1 MKYEWFVFRRFEYRF
16 VVTTHLYVT
25 VKIKTE
31 IDDCAPDMAPM
42 RSFPSFIE
50 SSFTSKVEYE
60 AWIKALDGGPDTN
73 ADEDDPLPGLVTP
86 IYVRSREG
94 DLVPWS
100 REAAQRADEL
110 KCMMDYYDAGD
121 GTYPVDLPATVLRTV
136 AVLLEPDVPVG
147 TLNALVKM
155 SLNAL
160 GGLAEA
166 AVFLEAT
173 PALEHDQRE
182 VAARLDGGSTD
193 EMRALLGATDD
204 FDSDEARE
212 VLTAEPAF
220 MPPEQIA
227 LPPAVQP
234 QPSLSGLSITRDA
247 SEKALE
253 KVETGTLLKLKGVNR
268 SWCGVAQRLLCSSIC
283 CDEDGSI
290 RTLADITDVDAECLA
305 RGGRAG
311 DVSAA
316 GRLLPNLVRLRGFG
330 FEVDVAAIR
339 GRDLSA
345 ALADEDEDDVLGG
358 VLGGYIT
365 RLAPDEGPQPAEVKP
380 PLELHLM
387 AIACAAS
394 GEICRVPVQRL
405 REDDAIGEL
414 DLGYRSLGPMA
425 AKLLG
430 RLLPRAASV
439 V

>member
-1 MKYEWFVFRRFEYRF
+1 
-16 VVTTHLYVT
+16 
-25 VKIKTE
+25 
-31 IDDCAPDMAPM
+31 
-42 RSFPSFIE
+42 
-50 SSFTSKVEYE
+50 
-60 AWIKALDGGPDTN
+60 
-73 ADEDDPLPGLVTP
+73 
-86 IYVRSREG
+86 
-94 DLVPWS
+94 
-100 REAAQRADEL
+100 
-110 KCMMDYYDAGD
+110 MMDYYDAGD

-136 AVLLEPDVPVG
+136 AVLLEPDVPVR
-147 TLNALVKM
+147 TLVKM

-160 GGLAEA
+160 GDLAEA

-173 PALEHDQRE
+173 PALEHVQRE
-182 VAARLDGGSTD
+182 VAARLDGRSTD

-247 SEKALE
+247 REKALE
-253 KVETGTLLKLKGVNR
+253 KVETGTLIKIKGVNR

-345 ALADEDEDDVLGG
+345 ALADDVLGG

-365 RLAPDEGPQPAEVKP
+365 RLAPDEGPQPAEVK
-380 PLELHLM
+380 
-387 AIACAAS
+387 
-394 GEICRVPVQRL
+394 Q
-405 REDDAIGEL
+405 
-414 DLGYRSLGPMA
+414 
-425 AKLLG
+425 
-430 RLLPRAASV
+430 PRTPYV
-439 V
+439 